1 MLLMS
6 VTGTIYKH
14 PEYKISQRGT
24 PFVKICVDVPPQK
37 EGAYSTRV
45 WLTGFGDNVDRL
57 QHLSEGTTISLTA
70 TPDVYA
76 YTNKQGHVKGILQGV
91 IREVKSLSQAKNPE
105 QHVQRTAA
113 PQQIQSVQ
121 PTPEPLFD
129 DDIPF

>member
-1 MLLMS
+1 MLTLS

-14 PEYKISQRGT
+14 PEYKISQKGT
-24 PFVKICVDVPPQK
+24 PFVKICVDVPPQR

-45 WLTGFGDNVDRL
+45 WLTGFGHNVERL

-76 YTNKQGHVKGILQGV
+76 YTNKQGHVKGILQGI
-91 IREVKSLSQAKNPE
+91 IREVKSITQPKNTE
-105 QHVQRTAA
+105 QYVERAAA
-113 PQQIQSVQ
+113 PQQVQSLQ
-121 PTPEPLFD
+121 TTTEPLFD